1 MTFIIAIIAAFVSF
15 ILLGNKQIPQP
26 KWPLLVAGLVFLG
39 GAFSQTI
46 SVVPAGSVGVVDFFG
61 KVSPITLK
69 AGVNIRNPLARVVLF
84 TIKTQQTQEIMQV
97 PSKEGL
103 NVQLDASLLFHLD
116 PDKVFE
122 IYKTVGRNYID
133 IILNPQFRSV
143 TRGVTSQYDA
153 KALYTSKREELADK
167 IMAELTDAVGDR
179 GIVIEAVP
187 LRQIKLPSRLS
198 ASIEEKLQAEQESQ
212 RMQFV
217 LAKEEQE
224 ASRKRIEAQGIA
236 DFQEIVT
243 EGINENLLRWKGIEA
258 TENLAKSPNSKMVI
272 IGGKDGMPL
281 ILNQ

>member
-1 MTFIIAIIAAFVSF
+1 MTFILALVASLLSF
-15 ILLGNKQIPQP
+15 ILLGNRALAQYKL
-26 KWPLLVAGLVFLG
+26 PLVVGGLVFLG
-39 GAFSQTI
+39 VAFSQTI

-61 KVSPITLK
+61 KVSPLTLK
-69 AGVNIRNPLARVVLF
+69 AGVNIRNPLAKIVLF

-122 IYKTVGRNYID
+122 IYKSVGRNYIE

-167 IMAELTDAVGDR
+167 IMAELTLAVGDR

-187 LRQIKLPSRLS
+187 LRQIKLPARLS

-217 LAKEEQE
+217 LAKEKQE
-224 ASRKRIEAQGIA
+224 ADRKRIEAQGIA

-243 EGINENLLRWKGIEA
+243 EGINDNLLRWKGIEA
-258 TENLAKSPNSKMVI
+258 TENLAKSTNSKMVI

>member
-1 MTFIIAIIAAFVSF
+1 MTFILALVASLLSF
-15 ILLGNKQIPQP
+15 ILLGNRALTQYKL
-26 KWPLLVAGLVFLG
+26 PLVVGGLVFLG
-39 GAFSQTI
+39 VAFSQTI

-61 KVSPITLK
+61 KVSPLTLK
-69 AGVNIRNPLARVVLF
+69 AGVNIRNPLAKIVLF

-122 IYKTVGRNYID
+122 IYKSVGRNYIE

-167 IMAELTDAVGDR
+167 IMAELTLAVGDR

-187 LRQIKLPSRLS
+187 LRQIKLPARLS

-217 LAKEEQE
+217 LAKEKQE
-224 ASRKRIEAQGIA
+224 ADRKRIEAQGIA

-243 EGINENLLRWKGIEA
+243 EGINDNLLRWKGIEA
-258 TENLAKSPNSKMVI
+258 TENLAKSTNSKMVI